1 MDADAIG
8 WNEAVTPSKHTGANL
23 RFVPPRRRSILLSQL
38 SISAP
43 GGPQP
48 SILRELRR
56 VILAGDAPPNT
67 PIPLNE
73 VAELFGV
80 SRIPVRE
87 SLKTL
92 IGEGLVDHRPNL
104 GYTVAQLTAAELRE
118 MYIVREVLETAALP
132 IAVELATGADREH
145 IAEIN
150 RQLEASLARDDS
162 REYHRLSREF
172 HLSLTRPSRMHRLLH
187 MLESAWNITEPVQP
201 MVHVAGSDRASL
213 HSDHADMLTA
223 FLDGDSAGLLSAAQH
238 HHTRLNSVIS
248 TLSNDHGLFA
258 DPPSE

>member
-1 MDADAIG
+1 M
-8 WNEAVTPSKHTGANL
+8 
-23 RFVPPRRRSILLSQL
+23 PPRRRSILLSQL

-48 SILRELRR
+48 TILQELRR

-132 IAVELATGADREH
+132 VAVDLATDTDREH
-145 IAEIN
+145 LIEVN
-150 RQLEASLARDDS
+150 RQLEASLAQDDS

-213 HSDHADMLTA
+213 HSDHAEMLAA
-223 FLDGDSAGLLSAAQH
+223 FLAGDSAGLLRAAQH

-258 DPPSE
+258 DPPSDQSR

>member
-1 MDADAIG
+1 M
-8 WNEAVTPSKHTGANL
+8 KHWVANV
-23 RFVPPRRRSILLSQL
+23 RPVPPRRRSILLSQL
-38 SISAP
+38 SITAP
-43 GGPQP
+43 GSPQP

-132 IAVELATGADREH
+132 VAVELATDADRAHLVEV
-145 IAEIN
+145 N
-150 RQLEASLARDDS
+150 RLLEASLASDDS

-172 HLSLTRPSRMHRLLH
+172 HLSLTRPSRMYRLLH
-187 MLESAWNITEPVQP
+187 MLESAWNITEPIQP
-201 MVHVAGSDRASL
+201 MVHVDGSDRTSL

-223 FLDGDSAGLLSAAQH
+223 FLARDSAGLLRAAQH

-248 TLSNDHGLFA
+248 TLSNDQGLFA
-258 DPPSE
+258 DPPPE